1 MKTYLNLCQLRMIGF
16 SIIFLGLVSLMGC
29 VTATSEIEGTTVDIS
44 EIAPYLDTLKARY
57 NLTETLKTT
66 KMMVTIQEG
75 DRNAEELREMLWY
88 KKSSDGDDQLRIQ
101 VLGAFNDPKGVA
113 IVKDKQFLLA
123 LIEEQEAYYG
133 KLSDGVLR
141 EIFGIDLRVSD
152 VLSAIFANPF
162 LDGRTDALRITQSGT
177 KYVVKRPS
185 IKTEHTE
192 IITLLVQKDEPR
204 VTEWRITDKEGKI
217 LQLAIFDDYR
227 EVDGILRPH
236 KVEIQRPLE
245 KTRVVVK
252 MSDVQLH
259 TDIKDSRFDFTPF
272 LNGDLTVIP
281 ISESDG
287 TNTNE

>member
-1 MKTYLNLCQLRMIGF
+1 MRTNLNILQHRTIGYT
-16 SIIFLGLVSLMGC
+16 IILFGFVSFMGC
-29 VTATSEIEGTTVDIS
+29 VTATSDIEGTSVNVS
-44 EIAPYLDTLKARY
+44 EITPYLDTLKARY
-57 NLTETLKTT
+57 DLTTTLKTT

-75 DRNAEELREMLWY
+75 NRDAEELREMLWY

-101 VLGAFNDPKGVA
+101 VLGAFNDAKGVA
-113 IVKDKQFLLA
+113 IAKDEQFLLV

-133 KLSDGVLR
+133 KLTDGVLR

-162 LDGRTDALRITQSGT
+162 LDGRTDALKVTKSGQ
-177 KYVVKRPS
+177 KFVVKRPCVEE
-185 IKTEHTE
+185 EHTE
-192 IITLLVQKDEPR
+192 IITLSVPADEPR
-204 VTEWRITDKEGKI
+204 VIEWRINDKKGKI

-236 KVEIQRPLE
+236 KVEIRRPQE
-245 KTRVVVK
+245 NTRVVVR

-259 TDIKDSRFDFTPF
+259 VDIKDSRFDFSPF

-287 TNTNE
+287 TDTNE